1 MRFTVCVITGIA
13 AVVMM
18 IACIALIATGAMMQP
33 GQPAVLGVV
42 SVGML
47 SGVLGSALGAISLMT
62 YQTPFERSHWRGM
75 DNISQSALPRANAV
89 AAHSPSDG
97 LK

>member
-1 MRFTVCVITGIA
+1 MKHAVCVITGIA

-18 IACIALIATGAMMQP
+18 IACITLITLATMMVP
-33 GQPAVLGVV
+33 GQPVILAIV
-42 SVGML
+42 SIGML
-47 SGVLGSALGAISLMT
+47 CGVLGSALGAISLMT
-62 YQTPFERSHWRGM
+62 YQTPFERSHWQGM